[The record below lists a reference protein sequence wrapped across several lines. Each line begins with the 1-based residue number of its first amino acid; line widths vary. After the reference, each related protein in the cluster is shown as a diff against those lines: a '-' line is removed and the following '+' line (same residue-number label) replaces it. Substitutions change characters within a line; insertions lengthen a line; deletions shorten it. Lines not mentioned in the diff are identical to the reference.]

1 MKQIL
6 LMIAVV
12 ALVGGCAA
20 TSTQFVPSPPGEIS
34 APNNGMSRI
43 IVYRLSRYVGKGVEF
58 SVILNGQ
65 SVGELGPKDFLYWDT
80 EPGFKTLEVRFDSGC
95 TSTSGWK
102 QFSAMSNDL
111 IVLKTSFSGN
121 VFSGFA
127 IPIQILSGAEKEV
140 SCLSITTPT
149 SPRFRLMN
157 CKRRCRSAKSTATPR
172 INPLTPSVSPPAPQ
186 QHHLHQ
192 SR

>member
-20 TSTQFVPSPPGEIS
+20 TSEQYVPSPPGEIS

-43 IVYRLSRYVGKGVEF
+43 VVYRLSRYVGSGVEF

-80 EPGFKTLEVRFDSGC
+80 EPGFKSLEVRFDSGC
-95 TSTSGWK
+95 TSTTGHK

-111 IVLKTSFSGN
+111 IVLKTSLPNSFLAP
-121 VFSGFA
+121 VT
-127 IPIQILSGAEKEV
+127 PKIQILSGADKEKL
-140 SCLSITTPT
+140 LSELK
-149 SPRFRLMN
+149 SR
-157 CKRRCRSAKSTATPR
+157 AK
-172 INPLTPSVSPPAPQ
+172 
-186 QHHLHQ
+186 
-192 SR
+192 